1 MANCHRITYTIIDTV
16 KGRHVVDTQFY
27 NEANFFF
34 YLGYNYH
41 VEANYSNGQKALFYP
56 TPAYRTIKRSK

>member
-34 YLGYNYH
+34 YLGNEYH

-56 TPAYRTIKRSK
+56 TPFYKQTKRSK

>member
-34 YLGYNYH
+34 YLGHQYH
-41 VEANYSNGQKALFYP
+41 VEANYSNGQKALFLP
-56 TPAYRTIKRSK
+56 APAYKQLKRSK